1 MSCLTMR
8 ADVAAQGGEVRYVG
22 IAHGVLAHH
31 LPRSIPPR
39 YHPLLL
45 TCQYLYFCTSKA
57 SKMSTSAHSQHSRL
71 IAKWRGC
78 RVSVVTCPVLYASLS
93 SPLHH
98 SPLTTLASPSTLTLV
113 TCASRLTVTA
123 CITHS
128 HKLLS
133 NSGLVDSSRVI
144 QRPCTPKQ
152 TCAEACFACGMPLH
166 SSHVSS

>member
-1 MSCLTMR
+1 VSCLTVR
-8 ADVAAQGGEVRYVG
+8 ADVAAQRCEVGYVG

-39 YHPLLL
+39 YHPLLF
-45 TCQYLYFCTSKA
+45 TCQYFYFCTSKA

-78 RVSVVTCPVLYASLS
+78 RVSVVTCRVMYASLS
-93 SPLHH
+93 SPLQH
-98 SPLTTLASPSTLTLV
+98 SPLTTLTSPCTLTLV

-133 NSGLVDSSRVI
+133 NSGLEVD
-144 QRPCTPKQ
+144 C
-152 TCAEACFACGMPLH
+152 
-166 SSHVSS
+166 